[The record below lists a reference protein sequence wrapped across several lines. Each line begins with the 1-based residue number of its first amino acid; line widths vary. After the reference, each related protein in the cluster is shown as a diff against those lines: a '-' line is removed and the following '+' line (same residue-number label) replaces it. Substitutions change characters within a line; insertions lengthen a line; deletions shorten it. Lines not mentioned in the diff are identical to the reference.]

1 LLEKVGWKS
10 SITEIDNLKFGA
22 KMSSM
27 DEQENN
33 SLPWEPLNRVEPVNP
48 PPAPEKGLANIVQE
62 EPSDTLRKFIAPDGN
77 VQSLKSESEIS
88 GNRINPDSRPVLLL
102 AVSLVLILMVSS
114 FVVSFFGIW
123 GISADTTNI
132 PQPITWI
139 PALFL
144 DAAILAYT
152 ISYFVFQSRGE
163 PIWRTRMALWAFALL
178 SVAANVA
185 HTIQIFTPQTTLI
198 NAVVGIGITASAP
211 IAVVLASEEVAR
223 LAFQRPRKK
232 K

>member
-1 LLEKVGWKS
+1 
-10 SITEIDNLKFGA
+10 
-22 KMSSM
+22 M
-27 DEQENN
+27 DEEKTT
-33 SLPWEPLNRVEPVNP
+33 SLPWEPLSKVEPVNP

-62 EPSDTLRKFIAPDGN
+62 DSFDISRSTTDSDERPIDEKTELN
-77 VQSLKSESEIS
+77 SS
-88 GNRINPDSRPVLLL
+88 GNRINPDSRGVLLL
-102 AVSLVLILMVSS
+102 AVSLVMVLMISS

-123 GISADTTNI
+123 GISASTTNI

-163 PIWRTRMALWAFALL
+163 PIWRTRMALWTFALL
-178 SVAANVA
+178 SVAANIA
-185 HTIQIFTPQTTLI
+185 HTLLIFTPETTLI
-198 NAVVGIGITASAP
+198 NAVVGIGITASSP

-223 LAFQRPRKK
+223 LAFERPRKK
-232 K
+232 N

>member
-1 LLEKVGWKS
+1 
-10 SITEIDNLKFGA
+10 
-22 KMSSM
+22 M
-27 DEQENN
+27 DEEKTT
-33 SLPWEPLNRVEPVNP
+33 SLPWEPLSKVEPVNP

-62 EPSDTLRKFIAPDGN
+62 DSFDI
-77 VQSLKSESEIS
+77 SKSANASEEQATDEKTESKIS
-88 GNRINPDSRPVLLL
+88 GNRIDPDSRGVLLL
-102 AVSLVLILMVSS
+102 AVSLVMILMISS

-185 HTIQIFTPQTTLI
+185 HTLLIFTPETTLI

-223 LAFQRPRKK
+223 LAFKRPRTK
-232 K
+232 

>member
-1 LLEKVGWKS
+1 MKIGWIS
-10 SITEIDNLKFGA
+10 SVPEVADLIFCVTL
-22 KMSSM
+22 MYM
-27 DEQENN
+27 DEEKTT
-33 SLPWEPLNRVEPVNP
+33 SLPWEPLSKAEPVNP

-62 EPSDTLRKFIAPDGN
+62 DFFDASKSVTLSAERTIDEKT
-77 VQSLKSESEIS
+77 ESKIS
-88 GNRINPDSRPVLLL
+88 GNRIDPDSRGVLLL
-102 AVSLVLILMVSS
+102 AVSLVMILMISS

-185 HTIQIFTPQTTLI
+185 HTLLIFTPETTLI

-223 LAFQRPRKK
+223 LAFKRPRTK
-232 K
+232 

>member
-1 LLEKVGWKS
+1 
-10 SITEIDNLKFGA
+10 
-22 KMSSM
+22 MYM
-27 DEQENN
+27 DEEKTT
-33 SLPWEPLNRVEPVNP
+33 SLPWEPLSKVEPANP

-62 EPSDTLRKFIAPDGN
+62 DSFEISKSFISAEEQAIN
-77 VQSLKSESEIS
+77 EKTELKIS
-88 GNRINPDSRPVLLL
+88 GNRINPDSRGVLLL
-102 AVSLVLILMVSS
+102 AVSLVMVLMISS

-123 GISADTTNI
+123 GISASTTNI

-163 PIWRTRMALWAFALL
+163 PIWRTRMALWTFALL
-178 SVAANVA
+178 SVAANIA
-185 HTIQIFTPQTTLI
+185 HTILIFTPETTLI

-223 LAFQRPRKK
+223 LAFERPRKK

>member
-1 LLEKVGWKS
+1 
-10 SITEIDNLKFGA
+10 
-22 KMSSM
+22 MYM
-27 DEQENN
+27 DEEKTT
-33 SLPWEPLNRVEPVNP
+33 SLPWEPLSKVEPVNP

-62 EPSDTLRKFIAPDGN
+62 DSFDISRSTTDSDERPIDEKTELN
-77 VQSLKSESEIS
+77 SS
-88 GNRINPDSRPVLLL
+88 GNRINPDSRGVLLL
-102 AVSLVLILMVSS
+102 AVSLVMVLMISS

-123 GISADTTNI
+123 GISASTTNI

-163 PIWRTRMALWAFALL
+163 PIWRTRMALWTFALL
-178 SVAANVA
+178 SVAANIA
-185 HTIQIFTPQTTLI
+185 HTLLIFTPETTLI
-198 NAVVGIGITASAP
+198 NAVVGIGITASSP

-223 LAFQRPRKK
+223 LAFERPRKK
-232 K
+232 N

>member
-1 LLEKVGWKS
+1 MKIGWISSVPEVAKPKFRATKV
-10 SITEIDNLKFGA
+10 A
-22 KMSSM
+22 M
-27 DEQENN
+27 DEEKTT
-33 SLPWEPLNRVEPVNP
+33 SLPWEPLSKVEPVNP

-62 EPSDTLRKFIAPDGN
+62 DSFDISKSVSSSEERTENEKTE
-77 VQSLKSESEIS
+77 LKPS
-88 GNRINPDSRPVLLL
+88 GNRINPDSRGVLLL
-102 AVSLVLILMVSS
+102 AVSLVMILMISS

-163 PIWRTRMALWAFALL
+163 PVWRTRVALWTFALL
-178 SVAANVA
+178 SVAANIA
-185 HTIQIFTPQTTLI
+185 HTIQIFTPETTLI
-198 NAVVGIGITASAP
+198 NAIVGIGITASSP
-211 IAVVLASEEVAR
+211 VAVVLASEEVAR
-223 LAFQRPRKK
+223 LAFERPRKK